1 MKKNFTAIIEK
12 EDNIFVALC
21 PEIDVASQGK
31 TIEDAKK
38 NLSVAV
44 ELFFEQASKSE
55 IKKRMRS
62 ETYITQ
68 LEIAMG
74 NLKVLSGKEVCQILI
89 KIFSKIRQKG
99 SHIVK
104 CKKVIMIYLHGDCS
118 RTKLRELLFNKI
130 RQSFFKEILQ
140 SII

>member
-68 LEIAMG
+68 LEIAVG
-74 NLKVLSGKEVCQILI
+74 
-89 KIFSKIRQKG
+89 
-99 SHIVK
+99 
-104 CKKVIMIYLHGDCS
+104 
-118 RTKLRELLFNKI
+118 
-130 RQSFFKEILQ
+130 
-140 SII
+140 

>member
-12 EDNIFVALC
+12 EDNIFVVNFNYTLNISLEIPALC

-68 LEIAMG
+68 LEIAVG
-74 NLKVLSGKEVCQILI
+74 
-89 KIFSKIRQKG
+89 
-99 SHIVK
+99 
-104 CKKVIMIYLHGDCS
+104 
-118 RTKLRELLFNKI
+118 
-130 RQSFFKEILQ
+130 
-140 SII
+140 